1 MKTTKNILKRK
12 RAIRPVKYAVI
23 CIVSLCMASSVLTG
37 CYRDDINDL
46 QKQIDETKN
55 ELAQLRSAI
64 NDGEVITKVEAIV
77 GGIRVTTNKT
87 TYEIK
92 NGTDGAKGDKGD
104 TGAKGDAAVVEIGE
118 NGNWW
123 INGEDTGKPSQ
134 GDKGEAGD
142 TGSNASYYLPNVET
156 GTWFEYSDETPE
168 GVDTKESYWPADAI
182 TAVII
187 DGVLYISNVKDEDG
201 KAIDPIAL
209 NMSGDKLLGLILMPD
224 WLIDNVPGTKFNA
237 LHYYCLDSI
246 TEKPKTDVITKLPLW
261 YFACEA
267 VWMRY
272 CLNPPTIGGSIDLDN
287 LIFRLKD
294 TKTVSTRAGI
304 KSGGTPEVLGAE
316 LVTNGWGGK
325 DLRVKVRLKLNPPE
339 NHETS
344 FDMIS
349 LWARLKGQGNT
360 DYIASDY
367 SLAYVDST
375 SYYNI
380 AYNNQRYNEAGGY
393 YSGEV
398 RKTNSA
404 KYSQADNMNYY
415 YAMELSNVVGN
426 PNFTDTILAYDNT
439 TTGIDLLHM
448 VKTTKHKE
456 GDRQPIAVGGDIP
469 IANYNMG
476 YEFDL
481 VKPRVEYDPKE
492 SYDEKGNFLYDMD
505 DNNPYFKLVDG
516 RYLVARENIDDPLVT
531 TTPNGP
537 EEDRTRT
544 YAYVRIRLKD
554 RTPGADIRRI
564 ARIAY
569 IKVMLVSQVPLERR
583 P

>member
-1 MKTTKNILKRK
+1 MKTTKYILGIMISV
-12 RAIRPVKYAVI
+12 ALLF
-23 CIVSLCMASSVLTG
+23 SGCMKE
-37 CYRDDINDL
+37 D
-46 QKQIDETKN
+46 IDELRKEVNETKA
-55 ELAQLRSAI
+55 ELAKLQSGV
-64 NDGEVITKVEAIV
+64 NDGEIITKVEAIT
-77 GGIRVTTNKT
+77 GGIKVTTNKG

-92 NGTDGAKGDKGD
+92 NGADGAKGD
-104 TGAKGDAAVVEIGE
+104 KGDAAVVEIGT

-123 INGEDTGKPSQ
+123 INGVDTEKPST
-134 GDKGEAGD
+134 GDKGDAGK
-142 TGSNASYYLPNVET
+142 YYKPNTET
-156 GTWFEYSDETPE
+156 GTWFEYSDENPE
-168 GVDTKESYWPADAI
+168 GTDTGESYWPADAI

-187 DGVLYISNVKDEDG
+187 DGVLYIYNVKDEDG
-201 KAIDPIAL
+201 KAMSPIAL
-209 NMSGDKLLGLILMPD
+209 NMGGDKLLGLILMPD

-246 TEKPKTDVITKLPLW
+246 SEKPKTDDITKLPLW

-267 VWMRY
+267 TWMRY
-272 CLNPPTIGGSIDLDN
+272 SLNPPTIGESIDLDN

-304 KSGGTPEVLGAE
+304 KSGGTPEVLDAE
-316 LVTNGWGGK
+316 LVTNGWSGK
-325 DLRVKVRLKLNPPE
+325 DLRVKVRLTLNPPS
-339 NHETS
+339 NNETS

-349 LWARLKGQGNT
+349 LWARLKGQGVT

-415 YAMELSNVVGN
+415 YAMELSDAVRGTNV
-426 PNFTDTILAYDNT
+426 TDTILAYNNT

-448 VKTTKHKE
+448 VKTTKHEK
-456 GDRQPIAVGGDIP
+456 GKRQPIAKGGDIP
-469 IANYNMG
+469 IADYNMG
-476 YEFDL
+476 YDFDL
-481 VKPRVEYDPKE
+481 VKPRVDYDPKNSGA
-492 SYDEKGNFLYDMD
+492 SYDEDGNFLYDMD
-505 DNNPYFKLVDG
+505 DENPYFKLVDG
-516 RYLVARENIDDPLVT
+516 RYLVAREGIANPNVT
-531 TTPNGP
+531 TTPNGS
-537 EEDRTRT
+537 EEDRART
-544 YAYVRIRLKD
+544 YIYVRIRLKD
-554 RTPGADIRRI
+554 RAPGADIRRI

-569 IKVMLVSQVPLERR
+569 IKVMLVSQVPLK
-583 P
+583 PATP